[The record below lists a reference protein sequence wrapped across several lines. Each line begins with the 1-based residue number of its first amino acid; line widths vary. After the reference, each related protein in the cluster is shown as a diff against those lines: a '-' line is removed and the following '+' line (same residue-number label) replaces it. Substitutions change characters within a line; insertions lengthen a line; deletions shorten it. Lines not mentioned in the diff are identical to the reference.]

1 MTTQGSPVM
10 RNIVRRKLPD
20 QLLAKMP
27 ETVHPVLQRVYAAR
41 GVTAQ
46 QVDLSLSRLIPVSE
60 LKSAAAVAERLADAY
75 VAQERIL
82 ILGDFDADGATGTAL
97 SVSCLRAMGFQNV
110 TFLVPNRIEF
120 GYGLSP
126 AIADQAAK
134 LSPDLIMTVDNG
146 ISSSAGVRRAR
157 QHGIEVLV
165 TDHHL
170 PGSEVP
176 EALCIANP
184 NLPDEPFPSKCLA
197 GVGVAFYVMAALG
210 RRLVDRGVLTE
221 RQSQSIVASGLD
233 LVALGTVAD
242 LVMLD
247 YNNRVMVAEG
257 LARIRAGRTRP
268 GLRALFAAA
277 GRILNHARS
286 ADLAFAIA
294 PRLNAAG
301 RLTDMSLGID
311 CLLATDDQQAL
322 HMARHLDGLNIERRE
337 LQAQMET
344 AATEYVLRAK
354 NILGDNQADAYC
366 LFDQSWH
373 EGVVGLVASR
383 VKDQTRRP
391 VIALAKAGS
400 PGRLKGSA
408 RSVEGIHIRDVI
420 DAVATRHPGII
431 QNFGGH
437 AAAAGLT
444 LNASDLDV
452 FRDAFTE
459 EVGRFSAIFEQPD
472 VILTD
477 GALSAADMR
486 LDLAEVLNC
495 GGPWGQGFPEPM
507 FENEL
512 EIVGHRLLKD
522 RHLKLQVRHP
532 GDEQITDAIAF
543 NQAIIPMA
551 VNGASIRFVYR
562 LDVNEFR
569 GRRTHQLVVE
579 HMQSE

>member
-1 MTTQGSPVM
+1 MTAPGNPIM
-10 RNIVRRKLPD
+10 RSIVRRQMPD
-20 QLLAKMP
+20 DLIAKMP
-27 ETVHPVLQRVYAAR
+27 DNIHPVLQRVYAGR

-46 QVDLSLSRLIPVSE
+46 QVDLSLSQLIPVSE

-75 VAQERIL
+75 VARERVL
-82 ILGDFDADGATGTAL
+82 ILGDFDADGATATAL
-97 SVSCLRAMGFQNV
+97 CVSCMREMGFADV
-110 TFLVPNRIEF
+110 MFLVPNRIEF

-146 ISSSAGVRRAR
+146 ISSIAGVRRAH

-170 PGSEVP
+170 PGNEFP
-176 EALCIANP
+176 DALSIANP

-210 RRLVDRGVLTE
+210 RCLVDRGLLV
-221 RQSQSIVASGLD
+221 RHQSQAIVANGLD

-242 LVMLD
+242 LVNLD

-257 LARIRAGRTRP
+257 LARMRAGRTRP
-268 GLRALFAAA
+268 GLRALFTVA
-277 GRILNHARS
+277 GRNIMHARS
-286 ADLAFAIA
+286 SDLAFAIA

-301 RLTDMSLGID
+301 RLTDMSRGID
-311 CLLATDDQQAL
+311 CLLASDDQEAL
-322 HMARHLDGLNIERRE
+322 RIARHLDGLNVERRE
-337 LQAQMET
+337 MQARMEA
-344 AATEYVLRAK
+344 AATEHVRKAK
-354 NILGDNQADAYC
+354 QSLGAIPADAYC
-366 LFDQSWH
+366 LFDDSWH

-383 VKDQTRRP
+383 IKDQTRRP
-391 VIALAKAGS
+391 VIALAKAGI
-400 PGRLKGSA
+400 PGSLKGSA

-444 LNASDLDV
+444 LKTEHLDL
-452 FRDAFTE
+452 FREAFNE
-459 EVGRFSAIFEQPD
+459 EIGRFASILQQPD

-477 GALSAADMR
+477 GGLSAVDMR
-486 LDLAEVLNC
+486 LEVAEALGQ

-512 EIVGHRLLKD
+512 EIVDHRLLKE
-522 RHLKLQVRHP
+522 RHLKLRVRHP
-532 GDEQITDAIAF
+532 GDERISDAIAF
-543 NQAIIPMA
+543 NQPVMPEHA
-551 VNGASIRFVYR
+551 NGGSIRFVYR
-562 LDVNEFR
+562 LDVNEYR
-569 GRRTHQLVVE
+569 GRRSHQLVVE
-579 HMQSE
+579 HMQSA

>member
-1 MTTQGSPVM
+1 MTESTSP
-10 RNIVRRKLPD
+10 IVRGMVRRQTPD
-20 QLLAKMP
+20 HLVAGMP
-27 ETVHPVLQRVYAAR
+27 ENIHPILQRVYAGR
-41 GVTAQ
+41 GVTSQ
-46 QVDLSLSRLIPVSE
+46 QLDLSLSRLIPVSE
-60 LKSAAAVAERLADAY
+60 LKSGAPVAERLADAF
-75 VAQERIL
+75 VAQERVL

-97 SVSCLRAMGFQNV
+97 CVSCLREMGFRNV
-110 TFLVPNRIEF
+110 FYLVPNRIEF

-126 AIADQAAK
+126 AIADQAAR
-134 LSPDLIMTVDNG
+134 LSPDLIVTVDNG
-146 ISSSAGVRRAR
+146 ISSIAGVQRA
-157 QHGIEVLV
+157 QHHGIEVVV

-170 PGSEVP
+170 PGSELP
-176 EALCIANP
+176 AAHSIANP

-210 RRLVDRGVLTE
+210 RCLVNRGLLDAHK
-221 RQSQSIVASGLD
+221 SQAIVASGLD

-242 LVMLD
+242 LVNLD
-247 YNNRVMVAEG
+247 YNNRVLVAEG

-268 GLRALFAAA
+268 GLGALFAAA
-277 GRILNHARS
+277 DRNIAQARS

-301 RLTDMSLGID
+301 RLTDMSMGID
-311 CLLATDDQQAL
+311 CLLAPDDQSA
-322 HMARHLDGLNIERRE
+322 MRIADHLNGLNIERRE
-337 LQAQMET
+337 MQAQMEVAAKEHVQT
-344 AATEYVLRAK
+344 ARQG
-354 NILGDNQADAYC
+354 LGDIQSDAYC
-366 LFDQSWH
+366 LFDDSWH

-383 VKDQTRRP
+383 IKDQTRRP
-391 VIALAKAGS
+391 VIALARAGT
-400 PGRLKGSA
+400 PGQLKGSA

-444 LNASDLDV
+444 LNADDLEV
-452 FRDAFTE
+452 FRAAFTDE
-459 EVGRFSAIFEQPD
+459 IGRFAAILEKPD

-477 GALSAADMR
+477 GELSAADMQ
-486 LDLAEVLNC
+486 LEVAEALC
-495 GGPWGQGFPEPM
+495 DGGPWGQGFPEPM
-507 FENEL
+507 FENYL
-512 EIVGHRLLKD
+512 EIVDQRLLKE
-522 RHLKLQVRHP
+522 RHLKLRVRHP
-532 GDEQITDAIAF
+532 GDQRISDAIAF
-543 NQAIIPMA
+543 NQSIVPEA